1 MERKKTGIKLMIIVF
16 YCVIYS
22 RSMKSATDT
31 QGSQDRDHTNPDLDL
46 EPVSQPEVT
55 GQYESMQKITNSS
68 QYYNIEPNPYQSL
81 SPQSD
86 YEIVD

>member
-1 MERKKTGIKLMIIVF
+1 
-16 YCVIYS
+16 
-22 RSMKSATDT
+22 MKSTTDT
-31 QGSQDRDHTNPDLDL
+31 QGSQDRGHANPDLDL

-55 GQYESMQKITNSS
+55 GQYESIQKTTDSS
-68 QYYNIEPNPYQSL
+68 EYYNIEPNSYQSL